1 MMRDVNALRGRLDLL
16 VAADVILECENLT
29 LAGERLGL
37 SQPAV
42 SRTLARL
49 REAFDDPL
57 LVRVGNRMRPT
68 PRAEALRAP
77 LAAMLRVAEALY
89 APAGFDPATAER
101 VFRAVIPDVVAAVI
115 LPDLLARLAQAAPV
129 CRLELLPWRPQAEQ
143 PRDLDLVITTE
154 IDAFPDF
161 RMKALYQDHDILA
174 FAGDPPR
181 GDPLALDHVA
191 VIAAGANRDPV
202 DRWLA
207 EQGRS
212 RRIAAVVPHYLLA
225 LQLVARGGLVA
236 VLPSRMVQALGA
248 PLGVRGVELAIPQ
261 EPDQQWLLHP
271 PQLDADPASVWLR
284 EQVEAVAT

>member
-1 MMRDVNALRGRLDLL
+1 MRDAHLLRGKLDLL
-16 VAADVILECENLT
+16 VAADVILDCENLT

-42 SRTLARL
+42 SRTLGRL
-49 REAFDDPL
+49 RVAFDDPL
-57 LVRVGNRMRPT
+57 LVRVGNRMRLT

-77 LAAMLRVAEALY
+77 LATMLRAAEDLY
-89 APAGFDPATAER
+89 APAGFDPATASR

-115 LPDLLARLAQAAPV
+115 LPDLLARLARQAPA

-161 RMKALYQDHDILA
+161 RMTPLYQDHDILA
-174 FAGDPPR
+174 FVGEAPA
-181 GDPLALDHVA
+181 GDPLALEHVA
-191 VIAAGANRDPV
+191 VIAAGATRDPV

-225 LQLVARGGLVA
+225 LQLVARGGHVA
-236 VLPSRMVQALGA
+236 VLPSRMVAALGA
-248 PLGVRGVELAIPQ
+248 PLAVRGVELTVSQA
-261 EPDQQWLLHP
+261 PDQQWLMHP
-271 PQLDADPASVWLR
+271 PQLEADPASAWLR
-284 EQVEAVAT
+284 EQVEAVAR

>member
-1 MMRDVNALRGRLDLL
+1 MQDVNGLRGKLDLL
-16 VAADVILECENLT
+16 VVAEVLLDCENLT

-42 SRTLARL
+42 SRALGRL
-49 REAFDDPL
+49 REAFGDPL

-77 LAAMLRVAEALY
+77 LAAMLRAADHLY
-89 APAGFDPATAER
+89 APAGFDPATARR

-115 LPDLLARLAQAAPV
+115 LPDLLARLAAAAPA

-161 RMKALYQDHDILA
+161 RMTPLYQDHDILA
-174 FAGDPPR
+174 FAGEIR
-181 GDPLALDHVA
+181 AGDPLDLEHVA
-191 VIAAGANRDPV
+191 VVAAGAARDPV

-225 LQLVARGGLVA
+225 LQLVARGGHVA
-236 VLPSRMVQALGA
+236 VLPSRMVAALGA
-248 PLGVRGVELAIPQ
+248 PLGVRGVELPTPQ
-261 EPDQQWLLHP
+261 APDQQWLMHP
-271 PQLDADPASVWLR
+271 PQLEADPGSAWLR
-284 EQVEAVAT
+284 EQVEAVAR